1 MRIEVAGAQIT
12 EAVAD
17 VLDTLQNDS
26 KLSATYIQA
35 LDEVTRQVILDLS
48 GSDEE
53 ADLQTLG
60 RLRALQMIRRDL
72 VTLSSPPGVD
82 DQGNDAP
89 TASF

>member
-12 EAVAD
+12 EAVAE

-35 LDEVTRQVILDLS
+35 LDEVTRLVILDIS
-48 GSDEE
+48 GTDEE
-53 ADLQTLG
+53 ADLQTLS

-82 DQGNDAP
+82 DPENDAP